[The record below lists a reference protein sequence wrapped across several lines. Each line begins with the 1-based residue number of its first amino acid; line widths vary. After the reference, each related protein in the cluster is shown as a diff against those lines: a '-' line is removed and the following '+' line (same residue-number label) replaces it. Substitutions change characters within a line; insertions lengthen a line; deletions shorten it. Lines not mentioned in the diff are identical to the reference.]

1 MYMYN
6 NCFYIKDMDPL
17 LSGWEKFED
26 SKGLINSRK
35 GETDH
40 SMSKGV
46 LGSRKGETDHSMTK
60 GVISSR

>member
-1 MYMYN
+1 
-6 NCFYIKDMDPL
+6 MDPL

-26 SKGLINSRK
+26 SKGVINSRK

-46 LGSRKGETDHSMTK
+46 GYSVAVKERQTIQWPKG
-60 GVISSR
+60 

>member
-1 MYMYN
+1 
-6 NCFYIKDMDPL
+6 MDPL

-26 SKGLINSRK
+26 SKGVINSRK